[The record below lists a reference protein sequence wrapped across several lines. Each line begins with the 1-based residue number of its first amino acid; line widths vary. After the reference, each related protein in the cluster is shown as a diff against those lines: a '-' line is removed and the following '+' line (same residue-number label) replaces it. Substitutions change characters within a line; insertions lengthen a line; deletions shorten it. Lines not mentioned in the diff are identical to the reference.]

1 MISSITI
8 INTGTTMPYAKIETN
23 VKLGKLKEQKLLKAA
38 SVFFATLL
46 EKSEEHVMV
55 SISHETAVIFA
66 KNSSPAAYVELKSM
80 AIKEERCTDLSKEIC
95 CFLNQHLDI
104 LPNRT
109 YIEFSTINGKMFGC
123 NNKTF

>member
-1 MISSITI
+1 
-8 INTGTTMPYAKIETN
+8 MPYAKIETN
-23 VKLGKLKEQKLLKAA
+23 VKLDSLKEQKLLKAA
-38 SVFFATLL
+38 SGFFTVLL

-55 SISHETAVIFA
+55 SVSHETAFIFG
-66 KNSSPAAYVELKSM
+66 KNSDPTAYVELKSM
-80 AIKEERCTDLSKEIC
+80 TIKEEMCTALSKEIC
-95 CFLNQHLDI
+95 GFLNEHLDI

>member
-1 MISSITI
+1 
-8 INTGTTMPYAKIETN
+8 MPYAKIETN

-55 SISHETAVIFA
+55 AVSLNTPIIFG

-80 AIKEERCTDLSKEIC
+80 AIKEERCTDFSKEIC
-95 CFLNQHLDI
+95 SFLNQHLDI

-109 YIEFSTINGKMFGC
+109 YIEFSTINRKMFGC
-123 NNKTF
+123 NNNTF

>member
-1 MISSITI
+1 
-8 INTGTTMPYAKIETN
+8 MPYAKIETN
-23 VKLGKLKEQKLLKAA
+23 VKLDSLKEQKLLKAA
-38 SVFFATLL
+38 SVFFAILL

>member
-1 MISSITI
+1 
-8 INTGTTMPYAKIETN
+8 MPYAKIETN
-23 VKLGKLKEQKLLKAA
+23 VKLDSLKEQKLLKAT
-38 SVFFATLL
+38 SGFFAALL

-55 SISHETAVIFA
+55 AVSHNTPIIFG

-80 AIKEERCTDLSKEIC
+80 AITEEICTALSKEIC
-95 CFLNQHLDI
+95 GFLNEYLNI
-104 LPNRT
+104 LPNRI

>member
-1 MISSITI
+1 
-8 INTGTTMPYAKIETN
+8 MPYAKIETN

-38 SVFFATLL
+38 SVFFAALL
-46 EKSEEHVMV
+46 KKSEEHVMV
-55 SISHETAVIFA
+55 SVSHETAFVFG
-66 KNSSPAAYVELKSM
+66 KNSDPAAYVELKSM
-80 AIKEERCTDLSKEIC
+80 AITEEICTDLSKEIC
-95 CFLNQHLDI
+95 SFLNQHLDI